1 MARSDRTSKQQQQE
15 SSSLKNTTL
24 PPSRPFLENA
34 AQAETTIATKAE
46 DSATPFHF
54 DQVDVNNPET
64 AQSEPAADFT
74 PPVQAQLTLGQPGD
88 KYEQEADN
96 VARAVIQQIHSP
108 QISQREDDIQRSP
121 LNVSPVTPE
130 FLQRDSSIPVGPASS
145 DFENNLNKARGGG
158 SALDPKLQQQMGSAM
173 GADFSGV
180 KIHTDNQ
187 SDQLN
192 RTIQAKAFTTGQDV
206 FFKQGE
212 YQPQSRKG
220 QELIAHEL
228 THVVQQ
234 SGGSV
239 QRTPEA
245 VDKTVSSLDQNSDS
259 PSVQCMFL
267 EGVEVKDG
275 FDPIYDDL
283 VKNYGLNHDQDGKAA
298 AAFVEISRS
307 KQSFDTRDELAS
319 AVNLKVQSDEESS
332 SDGDVSLEAGPLT
345 YKNGVVTVP
354 IWGDQELKFGKTG
367 EVSVSGELPS
377 TQFDPDLPSITVGVD
392 IPFGP
397 GVYATASLSVEPK
410 LSFKLSGGSYAI
422 NASSGNVEVGL
433 TDATAEG
440 TMGLDIT
447 ARAGVGVGGANIIG
461 LDAGVFGTLGAEAK
475 LSGALGCTAT
485 FGDSTSYSGTLGMS
499 ASADIFGEVGA
510 FVRAKAGPFSLT
522 KDYPLA
528 KKTFAHYAY
537 DRQITI
543 GGDSDDWTPDVL
555 DFCKKEYG
563 DRKTKKTITVNGNTY
578 EELSES
584 ESDED

>member
-15 SSSLKNTTL
+15 SSSNNTTL
-24 PPSRPFLENA
+24 PQSRPFLKDA
-34 AQAETTIATKAE
+34 APTETTIATKTE

-54 DQVDVNNPET
+54 DQVNISNPKTPQSNPT
-64 AQSEPAADFT
+64 ADLT
-74 PPVQAQLTLGQPGD
+74 PPIQAQLTLGQPGD

-96 VARAVIQQIHSP
+96 VARAVIQQIQSP

-121 LNVSPVTPE
+121 LTVSPVTPA
-130 FLQRDSSIPVGPASS
+130 FLQRDSSIPVGPTSS
-145 DFENNLNKARGGG
+145 EFENNLNKARCGG
-158 SALDPKLQQQMGSAM
+158 SALDPKLQNKMGSAM

-187 SDQLN
+187 ADQLN

-212 YQPQSRKG
+212 YQPQSRQG

-275 FDPIYDDL
+275 FDQIYEDL
-283 VKNYGLNHDQDGKAA
+283 VKSYGLNHDRDGDGKAA
-298 AAFVEISRS
+298 AAFTEIARS
-307 KQSFDTRDELAS
+307 NQSFDSREELAS
-319 AVNLKVQSDEESS
+319 AVNLKVQSDEETS

-354 IWGDQELKFGKTG
+354 IWGDQELTFGKTG
-367 EVSVSGELPS
+367 KVSTSGDLPS
-377 TQFDPDLPSITVGVD
+377 TQFAPDLPSITVGVD
-392 IPFGP
+392 IPFAP
-397 GVYATASLSVEPK
+397 GVYATADLTIEPD
-410 LSFKLSGGSYAI
+410 LSFKLSGGSYTI
-422 NASSGNVEVGL
+422 NASSGNVEVSL
-433 TDATAEG
+433 ADATAEG
-440 TMGLDIT
+440 TMELGIT
-447 ARAGVGVGGANIIG
+447 ARAGAGVGGANIIG
-461 LDAGVFGTLGAEAK
+461 LDAGVFGTLGAHAK

-485 FGDSTSYSGTLGMS
+485 FGESKSYSGTLGLS
-499 ASADIFGEVGA
+499 ASADIVGEVGA
-510 FVRAKAGPFSLT
+510 FVRAKAGRLSLT
-522 KDYPLA
+522 KDFPLA

-537 DRQITI
+537 DREITI
-543 GGDSDDWTPDVL
+543 GGDSNNWIPSIT

-584 ESDED
+584 DDE